1 MDSSNLTVTK
11 DTVVDVND
19 DEQLLAAGEALYRLV
34 GFSPDMCTVALL
46 SCEGHVGQAAEHLT
60 TGAWMG
66 TTLVSWNWESLA
78 LSSKCLASQTGLP
91 EQICEAMLKN
101 CFGNTALAERKL
113 LGLPALP

>member
-1 MDSSNLTVTK
+1 MDSSNLVLTK
-11 DTVVDVND
+11 DTVVDVRD
-19 DEQLLAAGEALYRLV
+19 DDQLSSAGEALYQLV

-66 TTLVSWNWESLA
+66 TTLVSWNWESLEV
-78 LSSKCLASQTGLP
+78 SRKCLAAQTGLP
-91 EQICEAMLKN
+91 EQTCEAMLKN
-101 CFGNTALAERKL
+101 CLGNTALAERKL